1 MNMTKL
7 ETLGA
12 LGYRE
17 DPFRRARLA
26 TGDMARTLRIL
37 TMAVESHAMVSIVGE
52 RGIGKS
58 EAVNAALA
66 KLGVRRVTVNRA
78 QKEKTTI
85 ADIEKAII
93 LDLSDESPRR
103 GAETCSRQVRRVM
116 GEASRKQR
124 IVLVIEEAQRL
135 HSSTL
140 RSLKTLREIEWM
152 GETELFTIILVAQS
166 DPMNR
171 AGVSEV
177 RLRTDMVRMQGLS
190 AHEAAHYVK
199 SVIGKHC
206 AAGAADLIGDLPAA
220 RNYLELQELCIHLL
234 NTALAAGR
242 EQISEEDVKA
252 YSAAKPAPVPAG
264 APRKQPATVSG
275 QDALRAVVE
284 RKTGAGTATG
294 AGIRA
299 AG

>member
-1 MNMTKL
+1 MNMTRL

-17 DPFRRARLA
+17 DPFRRARFA
-26 TGDMARTLRIL
+26 TGDMARTLRIM

-66 KLGVRRVTVNRA
+66 KLGVRRVVVNRA

-116 GEASRKQR
+116 GEASRKHR

-152 GETELFTIILVAQS
+152 GETELFTIILVGQS

-177 RLRTDMVRMQGLS
+177 RLRADMIRMQGLA
-190 AHEAAHYVK
+190 AHEAVHYVQGI
-199 SVIGKHC
+199 IGKHC
-206 AAGAADLIGDLPAA
+206 SAAAAELIGDLPQA
-220 RNYLELQELCIHLL
+220 RNFLELQELCIHLL

-242 EQISEEDVKA
+242 NQVTEEDVKG
-252 YSAAKPAPVPAG
+252 YCAAKPVPVPAG
-264 APRKQPATVSG
+264 APRKQPASLSG
-275 QDALRAVVE
+275 QDALRAVVD
-284 RKTGAGTATG
+284 RKHGASGALRATG
-294 AGIRA
+294 GC
-299 AG
+299 